1 MGKLPAKGMREL
13 DVPKAD
19 TSSFLERRMKMA
31 GPKDLASTLVRA
43 TPIGKVGRVAGK
55 ALKATGLFGAGYAA
69 NEAEDMIK
77 EKAEKPKYKLVKDD
91 DSLSGFRTEEI
102 EKKKFGGSVF
112 IPKGQKAFQ
121 VNKQKSRI
129 R

>member
-1 MGKLPAKGMREL
+1 MAENRIKKIYESMGKLPAKGMREL

-43 TPIGKVGRVAGK
+43 TPIGKAGRVAGK

-69 NEAEDMIK
+69 NEAEDVIR
-77 EKAEKPKYKLVKDD
+77 EK
-91 DSLSGFRTEEI
+91 I
-102 EKKKFGGSVF
+102 EKKKSGGSVF

-121 VNKQKSRI
+121 VKKQISRI

>member
-43 TPIGKVGRVAGK
+43 TPIGKAGRVAGK

-69 NEAEDMIK
+69 NEAEDVIR
-77 EKAEKPKYKLVKDD
+77 EK
-91 DSLSGFRTEEI
+91 I
-102 EKKKFGGSVF
+102 EKKKSGGSVF

-121 VNKQKSRI
+121 VKKQISRI

>member
-1 MGKLPAKGMREL
+1 MVENRLKKIYESMGKLPAKGMREL

-19 TSSFLERRMKMA
+19 TSSFLERRKMLGA
-31 GPKDLASTLVRA
+31 STKDIASTLVRA
-43 TPIGKVGRVAGK
+43 TPIGKAGRVAGK

-77 EKAEKPKYKLVKDD
+77 EKAEK
-91 DSLSGFRTEEI
+91 I
-102 EKKKFGGSVF
+102 EKKKSGGSVF

>member
-1 MGKLPAKGMREL
+1 MAENRIKKIYESMGKLPAKGMREL

-19 TSSFLERRMKMA
+19 TSSFLERRKML
-31 GPKDLASTLVRA
+31 GASTKDIASALVRS
-43 TPIGKVGRVAGK
+43 TPIGKAGRVAGK

-69 NEAEDMIK
+69 NEAEDVIR
-77 EKAEKPKYKLVKDD
+77 EK
-91 DSLSGFRTEEI
+91 I
-102 EKKKFGGSVF
+102 EKKKSGGSVF

-121 VNKQKSRI
+121 VKKQISRI